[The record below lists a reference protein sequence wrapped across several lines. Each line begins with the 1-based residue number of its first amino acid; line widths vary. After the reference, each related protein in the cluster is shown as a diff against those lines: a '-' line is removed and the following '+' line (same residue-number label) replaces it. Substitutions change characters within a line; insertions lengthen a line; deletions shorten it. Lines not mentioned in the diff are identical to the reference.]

1 MFIVY
6 HIIDPL
12 ITLQVFSVDEVLRC
26 QIVHTW
32 NKGTKVHETLPKVQT
47 KAAYLMIHKQEQ
59 TLWCFR
65 GQRCL
70 YIMHV
75 SFTKLGIIRNTKWA
89 HASHLPW
96 FYCQW
101 LCKEIQRKFEKN
113 TENGTPNYSDPNT
126 CYIKELF
133 CQRWS
138 NFIMPR
144 EIQDIQE
151 KTKDWPSILIMHI
164 ATILIS
170 GKIWN
175 CSRPPKR
182 TPKSAWIHNKKC
194 LNLNI

>member
-1 MFIVY
+1 MKLWQRYKQKQTIWWFTNRSRLF
-6 HIIDPL
+6 D
-12 ITLQVFSVDEVLRC
+12 VLER
-26 QIVHTW
+26 
-32 NKGTKVHETLPKVQT
+32 KGVS
-47 KAAYLMIHKQEQ
+47 IS
-59 TLWCFR
+59 
-65 GQRCL
+65 
-70 YIMHV
+70 IMHV
-75 SFTKLGIIRNTKWA
+75 SFTKLGFIRNTKWA

-101 LCKEIQRKFEKN
+101 LCKEIQRKSEKN
-113 TENGTPNYSDPNT
+113 TENGKPNYSDPNT

-144 EIQDIQE
+144 GIQDIQE

-170 GKIWN
+170 AKIWN

-182 TPKSAWIHNKKC
+182 TPKSA
-194 LNLNI
+194 